1 MSNYLPKKVLLG
13 FEDVFGQ
20 TPAVPAPYQLC
31 VKTNGLVTSNDTEV
45 ADCIGGS
52 IDSGGEKVVI
62 GNTHNGD
69 LESTAYWE
77 QVGVYLKAILG
88 SPTTVDNLNGT
99 YTHTYDSTADALPS
113 MYVENTVIGD
123 TTFVEVFNGVL
134 GNTFNTM
141 FKGKGI
147 PEVKL
152 GMLASTHKDSL
163 KDAYSALNDTGKV
176 VLGSTTM
183 NMTFTY
189 INIDAAGYTKL
200 SEFDLT
206 IDRGTEAE
214 DLVGNT
220 KDVGIMK
227 SDVTGNLKSVFDA
240 SLYTKIANNQK
251 VAVEIGY
258 SQTIGADAHS
268 LAFHMG
274 EVQFDFKTQPK
285 VVGQKVS
292 IDAPF
297 SASRSSALTEK
308 LKVVLKNTVASY

>member
-1 MSNYLPKKVLLG
+1 MSYLPTKVLLG

-31 VKTNGLVTSNDTEV
+31 LKTSGLVSQNDSEV
-45 ADCIGGS
+45 ADCIGGA
-52 IDSGGEKVVI
+52 IDSGGEKVVT
-62 GNTHNGD
+62 GNTHSGD

-77 QVGVYLKAILG
+77 QVGVFLKAILG
-88 SPTTVDNLNGT
+88 SPTTVDNLDGT
-99 YTHTYDSTADALPS
+99 FTHTFDSTAESLPS
-113 MYVENTVIGD
+113 MYLENTVVGA

-134 GNTFNTM
+134 GSTFNTM

-152 GMLASTHKDSL
+152 GLLGSTHKDSL
-163 KDAYSALNDTGKV
+163 KDGYAALNDAGKIL
-176 VLGSTTM
+176 LGSTTM
-183 NMTFTY
+183 NMTHTY
-189 INIDAAGYTKL
+189 INIDAVGYTKL
-200 SEFDLT
+200 SEFDIT

-220 KDVGIMK
+220 KDVAIMK

-258 SQTIGADAHS
+258 AQTIGADAHS
-268 LAFHMG
+268 LAFFMD

-285 VVGQKVS
+285 VVGTKVS

-297 SASRSSALTEK
+297 SASRSASITEK
-308 LKVVLKNTVASY
+308 LKVVLTNTVASY

>member
-1 MSNYLPKKVLLG
+1 MSYLPKKVFVG
-13 FEDVFGQ
+13 FEDVFGV
-20 TPAVPAPYQLC
+20 TPASPTPYQLC
-31 VKTNGLVTSNDTEV
+31 VKTNGLVSSTDTEV
-45 ADCIGGS
+45 SDCIGGD

-69 LESTAYWE
+69 LEATAYWE
-77 QVGVYLKAILG
+77 QMGVYLKAILG
-88 SPTTVDNLNGT
+88 NPTTVDNLDGT

-113 MYVENTVIGD
+113 MYVENTFAGA
-123 TTFVEVFNGVL
+123 TTVVEVFNGVL
-134 GNTFNTM
+134 GSTFGTM

-152 GMLASTHKDSL
+152 GLLASTHKDSL
-163 KDAYSALNDTGKV
+163 KDGYTAMSEVGKIL
-176 VLGSTTM
+176 LGSTGL
-183 NMTFTY
+183 NMTHTY
-189 INIDAAGYTKL
+189 VNIDAAGYTKL
-200 SEFDLT
+200 AEFDIS

-214 DLVGNT
+214 DLVGDT
-220 KDVGIMK
+220 KDVSIMK
-227 SDVTGNLKSVFDA
+227 STVSGNLKSVFDA

-258 SQTIGADAHS
+258 TQTIGADAHS
-268 LAFHMG
+268 LGFFMG

-297 SASRSSALTEK
+297 SASRSSASTEK
-308 LKVVLKNTVASY
+308 LKVVLTNTVASY